1 MATLLQPVRGTKD
14 LIGEDAARH
23 FHVIETARRV
33 TRLFGFSE
41 WQTPIFEDTKVFS
54 RTLGET
60 SDVVTK
66 EMYTFEDRGGDSV
79 TLRPEGT
86 AGICRALITGG
97 LTQTLPQKVFY
108 AGPMFRY
115 ERPQK
120 GRYRQFHQIGIELLG
135 AASPLA
141 DAEVIAAGWR
151 ILNELG
157 VAKDVV
163 LNINTLGDSASREAY
178 RAALVAYFS
187 CHADKLS
194 QDSKLR
200 LEKNPLRILDSK
212 DEGDKALVE
221 NAPLIYDHLTE
232 EAANFYNG
240 LKSTLAAFGV
250 PFAENPRIVRGL
262 DYYNH
267 TAFEFVTTALGAQ
280 GTVMAG
286 GRYDGLVEQMGGPNV
301 PGIGWGAGIE
311 RLSMLIEPPQ
321 ADAQPVIII
330 PMGGESE
337 APALDILNSLRAA
350 NIAAEIGYSG
360 NAKKRLERANK
371 SGASYAVLVGA
382 EIKLKNLTDGTQD
395 DVTPATLIERL
406 RG

>member
-1 MATLLQPVRGTKD
+1 MANQLQPVRGTKD
-14 LIGEDAARH
+14 LIGEDVARH

-33 TRLFGFSE
+33 TRLYGFSE
-41 WQTPIFEDTKVFS
+41 WQTPIFEDTRVFS

-66 EMYTFEDRGGDSV
+66 EMYTFEDRGGDSL

-86 AGICRALITGG
+86 AGVCRALITGG

-120 GRYRQFHQIGIELLG
+120 GRYRQFHQIGVELLG

-141 DAEVIAAGWR
+141 DAEVISAGWR

-157 VAKDVV
+157 IAKDVV
-163 LNINTLGDSASREAY
+163 LNINTLGDAQSRANY
-178 RAALVAYFS
+178 RDALVAYFS
-187 CHADKLS
+187 AHADQLS
-194 QDSKLR
+194 EDSQLR

-212 DEGDKALVE
+212 DENDRKLVE
-221 NAPLIYDHLTE
+221 NAPLIYAHLTD
-232 EAANFYNG
+232 EAATFYEG
-240 LKSTLAAFGV
+240 LKSALTAFGV
-250 PFAENPRIVRGL
+250 PFEENPRIVRGL

-267 TAFEFVTTALGAQ
+267 TAFEFVTNALGSQ

-286 GRYDGLVEQMGGPNV
+286 GRYNGLVEQMGGPNV

-311 RLSMLIEPPQ
+311 RLSMLIPPPP
-321 ADAQPVIII
+321 ATALPVAVI
-330 PMGGESE
+330 PMGGDAE
-337 APALDILNSLRAA
+337 PQALSILNLLRAN
-350 NIAAEIGYSG
+350 NIAAETGYSG

-371 SGASYAVLVGA
+371 SGAAFAVLVGSDL
-382 EIKLKNLTDGTQD
+382 KLKNLTDGSQE
-395 DVTPATLIERL
+395 DVTPEAILERL
-406 RG
+406 GA